1 MTSFLSSLFGRGNA
15 AAAPALTNVSM
26 ITNFSACPLGLR
38 LLDRLSDSTGTKVI
52 AVSHDASR
60 FEDKVDPDKV
70 IMFEAFPN
78 EEEDRNRLISFL
90 LQNKMQVSTLVQ
102 NQPFML
108 KPTVDQP
115 MDESQLAEKEKDADP
130 AKLQM
135 L

>member
-1 MTSFLSSLFGRGNA
+1 
-15 AAAPALTNVSM
+15 
-26 ITNFSACPLGLR
+26 
-38 LLDRLSDSTGTKVI
+38 
-52 AVSHDASR
+52 
-60 FEDKVDPDKV
+60 
-70 IMFEAFPN
+70 MFEAFPN

-90 LQNKMQVSTLVQ
+90 LENKMQVSTLVQ

-115 MDESQLAEKEKDADP
+115 MEEEQLEEKEKDVDP